1 MNSLS
6 LSPRLDLFVF
16 KLPKDFL
23 PEEIVAKY
31 TKALNKDKNVITTPI
46 DYLNESIQGITFPGL
61 SDLLVEQTQHSTAHP
76 ENHNKQNGIMGK
88 RVSIEPARNNITYSP
103 ANILSQ
109 VGGELKVTFRKN
121 QGLYNYFMMYE
132 TIFHKCLK
140 EYANGKVDELFT
152 IEILDETGKIMG
164 RLKIFQPR
172 IDGIDGLDFSYNKL
186 ERQSETFEVTF
197 KYNNVDFDIMDED
210 LYPNQSE

>member
-23 PEEIVAKY
+23 PEEVVEKY
-31 TKALNKDKNVITTPI
+31 SKALAKEKNVITSPI
-46 DYLNESIQGITFPGL
+46 DYLNESIQGVTFPGI
-61 SDLLVEQTQHSTAHP
+61 SEVLVEQTQHSPVHP
-76 ENHNKQNGIMGK
+76 DNIHPQKGLQGK
-88 RVSIEPARNNITYSP
+88 RISVEPGRTNVSYSP

-132 TIFHKCLK
+132 TVFYKCLK
-140 EYANGKVDELFT
+140 EYASGRGDELFT
-152 IEILDETGKIMG
+152 LEILDETGKIMG

-197 KYNNVDFDIMDED
+197 RYNNVDFDIMDED
-210 LYPNQSE
+210 LYPNQLN